1 MSAATSEELLAL
13 YDDAPLNA
21 RYWVTFAIMCGV
33 FVLDF
38 FDFFLIAFVMS
49 QIGPEWALTYGQGAL
64 ILYGA
69 GVGAIAGAII
79 WGALG
84 DHFGRKVQTATGTII
99 CAIAAG
105 CIGLLPTGAWITLA
119 ILRFLVG
126 FGLAAGVTPALT
138 LVVERTPT
146 RWRTGMTSFY
156 VVFAS
161 AGTLLASFT
170 SAILLHQFGWRGVA
184 LTGFAALIVG
194 VLVWAFVPESVRW
207 LAAKGRFAQAR
218 DEAARQLGVPRD
230 QVPLPTVVPVTQPR
244 GSLAELYHKPGLF
257 WQTVL
262 IWGGSASAAYG
273 YYLWGPTIVAM
284 ALKVSPAKAASY
296 FIYVA
301 GCAVIGKL
309 IASAI
314 APMMGPAH
322 TGHRVRVHRRH
333 LPRAG
338 RLFQRLTARRRP
350 AVHRADGSSGI
361 LRRGRLLQ
369 PGALHCGAIRRAA
382 GLAFLRTRPG
392 GERCRQDRR
401 PSRASPACRQQ
412 QHHRAAGH
420 IRCGVPGLHPAR
432 RPDAAGRAGLPVPR
446 CRDTW
451 PSYRA
456 GARGA
461 GVTTRVKGKIH
472 PHSVHHLDHLAHAWI
487 HLAPPASPTEHAVV
501 PNASLQVLLL
511 QIDRDPA
518 A

>member
-13 YDDAPLNA
+13 YDDAPLNT

-33 FVLDF
+33 FLLDF

-49 QIGPEWALTYGQGAL
+49 QIGPEWKLTYGQGAL

-69 GVGAIAGAII
+69 GVGATAGAII

-99 CAIAAG
+99 CAISAG

-119 ILRFLVG
+119 ILRFFVG

-170 SAILLHQFGWRGVA
+170 SAILLHAFGWRGVA

-194 VLVWAFVPESVRW
+194 MLVWAFVPESVRW
-207 LAAKGRFAQAR
+207 LAAKGRFAEAR
-218 DEAARQLGVPRD
+218 DEAARQLGLARD
-230 QVPLPTVVPVTQPR
+230 KVPLPIILPVTQPR

-257 WQTVL
+257 WQTVV

-284 ALKVSPAKAASY
+284 ALNVSPAKAAGY

-301 GCAVIGKL
+301 GSAVVGKI
-309 IASAI
+309 IASMI
-314 APMMGPAH
+314 APVMG
-322 TGHRVRVHRRH
+322 RRT
-333 LPRAG
+333 LGIVFGFIAAICLVLAG
-338 RLFQRLTARRRP
+338 YFNGLLFGGVPLFIVLTAASAFFVEGGFSNLAPYTVEQYGVRLGSRSSGLGQAANGVGKIVGP
-350 AVHRADGSSGI
+350 LALALLAGSSNI
-361 LRRGRLLQ
+361 IAPQ
-369 PGALHCGAIRRAA
+369 ATSDAVFP
-382 GLAFLRTRPG
+382 AF
-392 GERCRQDRR
+392 
-401 PSRASPACRQQ
+401 
-412 QHHRAAGH
+412 
-420 IRCGVPGLHPAR
+420 
-432 RPDAAGRAGLPVPR
+432 
-446 CRDTW
+446 
-451 PSYRA
+451 
-456 GARGA
+456 
-461 GVTTRVKGKIH
+461 
-472 PHSVHHLDHLAHAWI
+472 
-487 HLAPPASPTEHAVV
+487 
-501 PNASLQVLLL
+501 VLLAVL
-511 QIDRDPA
+511 MLLVALAYLFLGVETHGRPIAQGHEELA
-518 A
+518 